1 MPEFEPFKCVVFLGA
16 PGTGK
21 GTQGKVLG
29 AIPGFFHL
37 STGDMF
43 RALDPA
49 SDLGREF
56 LKYSSRGELVPDDF
70 TVTLWR
76 EHMAK
81 LITGKHFDPRAEL
94 LVLDGI
100 PRNARQ
106 ATLMDGLIEVLRIVH
121 LNCPDETQLIHRL
134 QQRAT
139 KEGRPDD
146 AKEEVVRRR
155 LEVYRQETRPVLDHY
170 PAQLVATVDALGT
183 PAEVLLAVLNVLAPV
198 HTANFSNPLDGRSHR
213 SSML

>member
-1 MPEFEPFKCVVFLGA
+1 MERPAVPDSTPFQSVVFLGA

-56 LKYSSRGELVPDDF
+56 LKYSIRGELVPDAF
-70 TVTLWR
+70 TVSLWQ

-81 LITGKHFDPRAEL
+81 LIAAKKFNPKSEL

-100 PRNARQ
+100 PRNANQ
-106 ATLMDGLIEVLRIVH
+106 AKLMDGLVNVLRIVH
-121 LNCPDETQLIHRL
+121 LDCQDEGELVKRL
-134 QQRAT
+134 QLRAT

-155 LEVYRQETRPVLDHY
+155 LEVYREETKPVLAHY
-170 PAQLVATVDALGT
+170 PERVIATVNAVGT

-198 HTANFSNPLDGRSHR
+198 HTAHFANPLS
-213 SSML
+213 